1 MMVRHASRSPN
12 PNITGPNVPEENLE
26 KKNKTGKLNKRNK
39 SSLRKPKNKT
49 YERILTFM
57 EKNIKKILL

>member
-26 KKNKTGKLNKRNK
+26 KKRGKLNKINR

-57 EKNIKKILL
+57 EKNMKKILL

>member
-26 KKNKTGKLNKRNK
+26 KKKRGKLNKINK

-57 EKNIKKILL
+57 EKNMKKILL